1 MGLASQT
8 VELLILSLGS
18 IPSPKIS
25 EMRAVEYHAFLS
37 RQRKKRE
44 RKQPLMA
51 DIINVLQCLS
61 QCLDKTTLRQLSYIV
76 PALLAMTGR
85 VTMLGISRWT
95 EKGGS
100 YRTIQRFY
108 NSPIVW
114 VKVNWFFI
122 RHHLLDREDDILI
135 GGDESVAT
143 KSGQQTY
150 GLGRFFSSLYGKPVP
165 GLSFFSLSLISVKE
179 RTSYPM
185 MTEQVV
191 KEEEEKPDKKKS
203 GKKVKKQTRKRGRP
217 KGSKNKNRRE
227 VELTPYLLQIQTMLN
242 SLLLLLGIDLALI
255 YCVMDG
261 AFGNNNAL
269 QMVRQCSLHLISKL
283 RYDAALYFPY
293 QGEQKKRGANKKY
306 GAKLDYDHIPDKYLK
321 ETTLLNGIQT
331 KIYQMTL
338 WHKLIPD
345 KLNIVII
352 VKTNLKTQKVAR
364 VLLFSSDLQLA
375 FDKLIDYYCL
385 RFQIEFNFRDA
396 KQFWGL
402 EDFMN
407 VNQIPVYNAANLAMF
422 MVNVSQVL
430 LSHFRPNC
438 PAFSVND
445 LKARFRGHK
454 YVSETLKLLPQ
465 MPEPIFIDRIFASI
479 AQIGSINTS

>member
-1 MGLASQT
+1 
-8 VELLILSLGS
+8 
-18 IPSPKIS
+18 
-25 EMRAVEYHAFLS
+25 MRFLS
-37 RQRKKRE
+37 DQGEKRK
-44 RKQPLMA
+44 RKQPLMP
-51 DIINVLQCLS
+51 DIIVILQCLS
-61 QCLDKTTLRQLSYIV
+61 QCVDKTTLRQLSCIV
-76 PALLAMTGR
+76 LAMLAMTGR

-100 YRTIQRFY
+100 YRTIQRFF
-108 NSPIVW
+108 NSPIGW
-114 VKVNWFFI
+114 AKVNWFMI
-122 RHHLLDREDDILI
+122 RHHLFDPEDVILV
-135 GGDESVAT
+135 GGDESVVT
-143 KSGQQTY
+143 KSGQKSY

-179 RTSYPM
+179 RSSYPV

-191 KEEEEKPDKKKS
+191 KAEEEKPDKKKS
-203 GKKVKKQTRKRGRP
+203 GKKVKKQSRKRGRP
-217 KGSKNKNRRE
+217 QGSKNKNRRE
-227 VELTPYLLQIQTMLN
+227 VELTLYLLQIQTMLKR
-242 SLLLLLGIDLALI
+242 LLSLLGIDLIPL

-293 QGEQKKRGANKKY
+293 DGQQKKRGANKKY
-306 GAKLDYDHIPDKYLK
+306 GTKLDYDHIPDQYLK
-321 ETTLLNGIQT
+321 ETTLLDGIQT
-331 KIYQMTL
+331 NIYQMTM

-352 VKTNLKTQKVAR
+352 LKTNLKTQKVAR
-364 VLLFSSDLQLA
+364 VVLFSSDLQLA
-375 FDKLIDYYCL
+375 FDKLIDYYRL

-422 MVNVSQVL
+422 MVNLSQVL
-430 LSHFRPNC
+430 IRHFRPNC
-438 PAFSVND
+438 PTFSVND
-445 LKARFRGHK
+445 LKAHFRGHK
-454 YVSETLKLLPQ
+454 YVTETLKLLPQ
-465 MPEPIFIDRIFASI
+465 LPEPIFIDHIFANI
-479 AQIGSINTS
+479 ARIGSINAD

>member
-1 MGLASQT
+1 
-8 VELLILSLGS
+8 
-18 IPSPKIS
+18 
-25 EMRAVEYHAFLS
+25 MRFLS
-37 RQRKKRE
+37 DERKKRK
-44 RKQPLMA
+44 RKQPLMP
-51 DIINVLQCLS
+51 DIIIILQCLS
-61 QCLDKTTLRQLSYIV
+61 QCVDKTSLRQLSHIV
-76 PALLAMTGR
+76 PAMLAMTGR

-95 EKGGS
+95 EPGGS

-108 NSPIVW
+108 NSSIVW
-114 VKVNWFFI
+114 AKVNWLFI
-122 RHHLLDREDDILI
+122 RHHLLDPEDDILI

-143 KSGQQTY
+143 KSGKKTY
-150 GLGRFFSSLYGKPVP
+150 GLDRFFSSLYGKPVP

-179 RTSYPM
+179 HTSYPV
-185 MTEQVV
+185 MTEQVI
-191 KEEEEKPDKKKS
+191 KQEQEKSAKNKS
-203 GKKVKKQTRKRGRP
+203 GKKVKKQAKKRGRP

-242 SLLLLLGIDLALI
+242 SLLLLLGVDLKPV

-283 RYDAALYFPY
+283 RSDAALYFPY

-321 ETTLLNGIQT
+321 ETTLLDGIQT
-331 KIYQMTL
+331 KIYQMTM

-352 VKTNLKTQKVAR
+352 VKTNLKTQKVAH
-364 VLLFSSDLQLA
+364 VVLFSSDLTLA
-375 FDKLIDYYCL
+375 FDKLIDYYRL

-407 VNQIPVYNAANLAMF
+407 VNQLPVYNAANLAMF
-422 MVNVSQVL
+422 MVNISKVL
-430 LSHFRPNC
+430 IRHFRPDC
-438 PAFSVND
+438 PSFSVND
-445 LKARFRGHK
+445 LKACFRGHK
-454 YVSETLKLLPQ
+454 YVSEILKLLPQ
-465 MPEPIFIDRIFASI
+465 SPEPIFIDRIFANI
-479 AQIGSINTS
+479 AHIGSINRH